1 MSVLTSIA
9 NKIAAI
15 GSGVDCS
22 WECSHV
28 DRVLVVALINLLFV
42 SMLTL
47 IANEIT
53 PSESG
58 VDSSLHCSHV
68 DRVLVNIHSRWV
80 VSGLIQFQ
88 TKF

>member
-15 GSGVDCS
+15 GSDVDCS
-22 WECSHV
+22 WECV

-58 VDSSLHCSHV
+58 VDSSQDCSHV

-80 VSGLIQFQ
+80 VPGLIQFQ